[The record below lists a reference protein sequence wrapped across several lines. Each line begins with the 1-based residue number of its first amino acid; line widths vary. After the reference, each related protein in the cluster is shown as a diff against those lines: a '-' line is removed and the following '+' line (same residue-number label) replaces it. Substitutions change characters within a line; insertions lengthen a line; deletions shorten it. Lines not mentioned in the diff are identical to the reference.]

1 MYQPIL
7 EVEENQVYFECLN
20 NSSKRSIYYLVYMK
34 QIVIRFGLLAA
45 CLIVLMQL
53 GKYTLV
59 TQRFSDEV
67 FFSLFAVL
75 FLGFGYV
82 ASKYMKEQNREPILS
97 GNKNN
102 DTIEINHKKIEQ
114 LNISKREY
122 EVLELI
128 SQGFSNQ
135 EISKSLFIS
144 ESTVKSHVS
153 SLLSKLDAKRRT
165 QAVKMA
171 KEMQII

>member
-1 MYQPIL
+1 
-7 EVEENQVYFECLN
+7 
-20 NSSKRSIYYLVYMK
+20 MK

-67 FFSLFAVL
+67 FFSLFAIL
-75 FLGFGYV
+75 FLGFGYT
-82 ASKYMKEQNREPILS
+82 ASRSMRGQKSNAQSHNFDQKDI
-97 GNKNN
+97 KA
-102 DTIEINHKKIEQ
+102 INQKKIEE

-128 SQGFSNQ
+128 GQGFSNL
-135 EISKSLFIS
+135 EISKTLFIS

-171 KEMQII
+171 KEMHIL